1 MSVKVSAV
9 VVVVVALP
17 FIVPVGILRLQ
28 QCHLAFQCIL
38 LKGRLGPA
46 LVSTG
51 FQGFGGSPTVG
62 IDSPHFGSAG
72 RACIAMK
79 DPFSVLLLGSKK
91 KAMEIAQTADLNV
104 RNEHG
109 QTLMFAAAGRPSM
122 KGSAEVL
129 CQMLQERG
137 LNVDALDVYQQT
149 PLFAVAREGNET
161 CADYLI
167 AHGANPNHADLR
179 GETPLCV
186 AFRNSQMELV
196 MRFLDEPI
204 FYIFLQQYFW
214 AFFGNCF
221 LYFACYQARK
231 EASKETRKHASKQA
245 ISKEGNK
252 PAKPGTKYWWWW

>member
-1 MSVKVSAV
+1 
-9 VVVVVALP
+9 
-17 FIVPVGILRLQ
+17 
-28 QCHLAFQCIL
+28 
-38 LKGRLGPA
+38 
-46 LVSTG
+46 VSTA

-62 IDSPHFGSAG
+62 IDSPHWFFCFQPPLQFRSLDGLAL
-72 RACIAMK
+72 ATMK
-79 DPFSVLLLGSKK
+79 DPFSILLLGSKK

-129 CQMLQERG
+129 CRMLQERG
-137 LNVDALDVYQQT
+137 LAVDALDIYQQT

-167 AHGANPNHADLR
+167 ALGANPNHADLR

-196 MRFLDEPI
+196 MRLLDEPI
-204 FYIFLQQYFW
+204 CYSIFFCV
-214 AFFGNCF
+214 F
-221 LYFACYQARK
+221 
-231 EASKETRKHASKQA
+231 
-245 ISKEGNK
+245 
-252 PAKPGTKYWWWW
+252 